1 MKSRGLWALGL
12 ATLALMAGPGV
23 AAAQTDGSADA
34 GTPTQAESTSTPS
47 PEPATTP
54 DPSSTDSTDTGSSSV
69 ATDGTSTDATTPV
82 AATPDSS
89 ASAPADVTSDQ
100 PQAEVDT
107 SQNTVTT
114 SSAVA
119 AHFGTAKAKTSSSTC
134 TKAAAKAA
142 AGVGPPCTGGSRTGR
157 GQISKDPANPTVLPP
172 VNGVTV
178 GIYIDTLP
186 NGNEQVHWQII
197 AGTFGGT
204 NAIDLSVKSAGPSPI
219 VFTCQVTNTATSGEC
234 PSPLNPNSGK
244 GHVDFVDICPGNTTA
259 PPVNPPAGGGVAG
272 ANGSGGANGN
282 NGNGNGNGSP
292 GRGVAGETSSSS
304 SPAVA
309 SVAATAVEGSG
320 ELPVTG
326 FTVVWLLLSGVVL
339 LSGGALVRTRGQ

>member
-1 MKSRGLWALGL
+1 MKSKGLWALGL

-23 AAAQTDGSADA
+23 AAAQTDGNADA

-119 AHFGTAKAKTSSSTC
+119 PRFGTAKAKTSSGTC
-134 TKAAAKAA
+134 SRASARAA
-142 AGVGPPCTGGSRTGR
+142 AGVGPPCVGGSRTGR

-197 AGTFGGT
+197 AGTLGGT
-204 NAIDLSVKSAGPSPI
+204 DAIDLSVKSAGPSPI
-219 VFTCQVTNTATSGEC
+219 VFTCQVTNAAPSGEC
-234 PSPLNPNSGK
+234 PAPLNPNSGK

-259 PPVNPPAGGGVAG
+259 PPVNPPTGGSGGVAG
-272 ANGSGGANGN
+272 ANGQGGANG
-282 NGNGNGNGSP
+282 GNGNGNGKP
-292 GRGVAGETSSSS
+292 GGRIAGESSS
-304 SPAVA
+304 SPSLAA
-309 SVAATAVEGSG
+309 AAATAVGASG

-326 FTVVWLLLSGVVL
+326 FATLWLLLIGAGLV
-339 LSGGALVRTRGQ
+339 SGGALVRTRLD